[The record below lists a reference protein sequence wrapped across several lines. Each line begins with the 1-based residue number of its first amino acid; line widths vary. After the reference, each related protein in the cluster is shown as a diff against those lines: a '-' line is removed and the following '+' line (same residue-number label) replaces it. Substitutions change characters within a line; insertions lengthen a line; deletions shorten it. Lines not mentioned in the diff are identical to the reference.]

1 MMRTD
6 SLKRCFC
13 RITVFGSLTYRCSA
27 FTGCSTILHPAC
39 RQFSRIS
46 FSQKTEARLKSI
58 DKVPIEYAL
67 IYRAP
72 MTSLMKVAQVM
83 SCVSILSL
91 GAVGAYK
98 YITDTTFNFSSVF
111 KMNEFN
117 KLGGI
122 EIDGELFLWISMF
135 IIFNVGMCAVT
146 MKYPLRIYHHEAANS
161 YICVLNRFVPP
172 KTKNISFNAGDIR
185 RHIPFMSSVIPWRDA
200 LFKVGNRKMYIME
213 NNFRTPADF
222 TTMFCKV

>member
-1 MMRTD
+1 MHMD

-13 RITVFGSLTYRCSA
+13 RIRVFGSVTYRHSTFA
-27 FTGCSTILHPAC
+27 GYPTILRPVC
-39 RQFSRIS
+39 RQYSRIQ
-46 FSQKTEARLKSI
+46 FSHKTEARLKSI
-58 DKVPIEYAL
+58 DKVPNEYAL

-72 MTSLMKVAQVM
+72 MTSLIKVAQLM

-98 YITDTTFNFSSVF
+98 CIIDTTFNFSTF
-111 KMNEFN
+111 KMNEFS

-122 EIDGELFLWISMF
+122 EIDGELFIWVSMY

-161 YICVLNRFVPP
+161 YICVLNRFVPL
-172 KTKNISFNAGDIR
+172 KTKNISFNAGEIR

-200 LFKVGNRKMYIME
+200 LFKVGNKTVYIME

-222 TTMFCKV
+222 STMFCKV